1 MYSIV
6 FSKQVKKF
14 LNTHNEVA
22 LQLSKKLPLLQKD
35 PFSKALDT
43 KEIQWKEWKYRRLR
57 VWKYRFIYLIK
68 EKEVMIYFS
77 WSMK

>member
-1 MYSIV
+1 
-6 FSKQVKKF
+6 
-14 LNTHNEVA
+14 
-22 LQLSKKLPLLQKD
+22 LLQKD